1 MRLPESMTKIAPV
14 GAVLTAE
21 EAGEARLADEVT
33 ARNARLCVASAD
45 AEGLSRWEREYGLA
59 DWTGVDETRRRGRIR
74 AAMAGGQTL
83 TRERL
88 RSLAVT
94 VGGAETGEVEENF
107 ADYAA
112 TLTAVSAG
120 KFPTEGG
127 LSALRTAVEKQKPA
141 HLDVSVVPCAALES
155 ERNEA
160 RHGGLLRFVWADA
173 PVCE

>member
-45 AEGLSRWEREYGLA
+45 AAGLSRWEREYALA

-94 VGGAETGEVEENF
+94 VGGASEGAASEDF
-107 ADYAA
+107 ADYAVELEA
-112 TLTAVSAG
+112 IGTG

-127 LSALRTAVEKQKPA
+127 LSALRTAVEQQKPA
-141 HLDVSVVPCAALES
+141 HLSVSVLPCAALQG
-155 ERNEA
+155 ERNET
-160 RHGGLLRFVWADA
+160 RHGGLLREVWAEA